1 MSPPTRFSESNALL
15 AIQAG
20 ERIEARR
27 ILSGMLPHE
36 LRQLAEAARNLAW
49 EADTEADNRRPNG

>member
-27 ILSGMLPHE
+27 ILAGMLTHE
-36 LRQLAEAARNLAW
+36 LRQLAEAARTLAW
-49 EADTEADNRRPNG
+49 EADTEADNRG